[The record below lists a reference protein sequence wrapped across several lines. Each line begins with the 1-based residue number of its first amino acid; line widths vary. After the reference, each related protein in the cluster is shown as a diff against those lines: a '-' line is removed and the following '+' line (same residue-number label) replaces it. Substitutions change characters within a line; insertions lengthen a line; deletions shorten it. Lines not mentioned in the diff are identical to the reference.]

1 MRNLSRINPRGLK
14 EIKGK
19 TQNNFESREE
29 IDELGLLSRIDGMS
43 NGNDQN
49 DQENVLKILFDAD
62 EILATTKRSG
72 ERAKRVANA
81 IGAKIFAASLSFG
94 ENCAVR
100 IATLRI
106 LSHLC
111 DASEKWAVKMLQ
123 QNIDL
128 NLLRALHV
136 REVSPVERH
145 ESLHLIGAMF
155 SALSAQSVSVLVG
168 WWRFRL
174 FANNA
179 LHFLIDA
186 AAIGEGISS
195 AEEFSPKNAQNFEE
209 DKVPNTES
217 RKYFAIASTILL
229 ELLARFP
236 QMFFALGVGLG
247 WLSRLMHKCFE
258 TDNVQLAR
266 IGAQLLANLMDC
278 PGVRRE
284 GELHLLAQ
292 QIFAPLLDTCILS
305 SSSTTTTQQQQFSEN
320 ALRRMLQLCANCFA
334 DLLHTWPGFFVGFSV
349 DNFRHSTCQSVIAF
363 LKNPSYLAQQHEKKL
378 LGVELFS
385 RMLCLP
391 YANKEL
397 ATWDEA
403 IRFYERSHGP
413 DPFQISLS
421 ERFVL
426 AELPFIR
433 PLIKTEKADLFS
445 ICQSVHVFAL
455 FHSGLPEALIRTAIR
470 CPDNPCAIKATL
482 LLADIFH
489 ITTVHLPRELRL
501 KAHGIAGLINR
512 VAHAFQPVQLD
523 EENCDE
529 KMKHDELDWTNSNA
543 NCSNAIKLYAR
554 LEQIERIHAH
564 SNDEKL
570 DEMHT
575 FLIPNL
581 GNNGGKGQRRR
592 SSEHSM
598 PSRHSSKASSS
609 GQTTP
614 GGPRVDEQLNKGGTT
629 KDEIGECLAIL
640 DDLLPKAFVDAAQ
653 QTPPQLCSP
662 TSNQQ
667 NTGEGHDKRPAV
679 AQWPVIWHILHTFG
693 NNLSGKTVDK
703 CIQLFDRLVLHFL
716 PSNRQFL
723 RRDIAPLSVACA
735 QQCFRLLCVCAHSS
749 ASVGLDNSQWAA
761 QQVASFLLNFCAQLQ
776 IMEQIESVF
785 CSRYPL
791 HHGVRYYFAIL
802 RVLFSHSAGQ
812 KLLEQTAI
820 NQFLYE
826 LALKPSTSNSLIKL
840 IIVSLEYFPS
850 GETDDG
856 QQGIFARGL
865 FEAVLLHSTLNE
877 SIQKWAT
884 RFLDVFISLEQLGHL
899 PTFPCWH
906 WALSLAFRQLFN
918 PSLKIVRCAAK
929 LLLDW
934 FPKCP
939 PEARK
944 TALLLLRTSNL
955 NALGNL
961 GTLLEQFNLCFVD
974 IMEERIR
981 KSLFLNN
988 AETFQNKRSMDGH
1001 FARVSSNYE
1010 SGKCRPCLFSPEHLY
1025 GQLIRTQTGQSLLQ
1039 SECAVDDIIKTL
1051 RSFLIG
1057 KEICQKQIKSSLFA
1071 LAHLLANSDPFRAH
1085 LFSFDLA
1092 ASSSAVCRFPIV
1104 QLVRLLCD
1112 CVHQQRSLCVRGF
1125 ALWAANIAASGNGRV
1140 AEILAAFGWQCGENA
1155 ENFVCYSPTENI
1167 LKNGTKIAKW
1177 DGTGKLL
1184 DDQSNRYFNEI
1195 IKCQIPNDKQLEHR
1209 QRIRTEFPRKNCKKP
1224 RNFPRIFRSVSLSD
1238 FPSYSQANKLKLKS
1252 FVRARQ
1258 KSFDQ
1263 LHLGEQ
1269 IPPIVSSERWA
1280 ESISS
1285 RKTIAYT
1292 SSVIDELLCQR
1303 EMPKNVENSKATGNG
1318 SDEEQFMSEKEHGA
1332 LIAYRRFL
1340 VKAGEINEYDTNAS
1354 NSKTSNSRKNSAEI
1368 QMKTPA
1374 ANGKGRNGIF
1384 IPNFCTI
1391 FGKISLENSE
1401 EKQCS
1406 SAAENCQNKIQHH
1419 KWRCVFCANES
1430 HEKWEEKTVI
1440 YSGAKFEVI
1449 SLIDRLAN
1457 AEIGTA
1463 NANKKMAKL
1472 LRLFADDPT
1481 LFRDRCLFSDA
1492 LKIISDSKSLSFD
1505 LRCTIFE
1512 LFAHTF

>member
-19 TQNNFESREE
+19 TQQTNFESREE

-49 DQENVLKILFDAD
+49 DQENVLQILFDAD
-62 EILATTKRSG
+62 EILATSKRSG
-72 ERAKRVANA
+72 ESAQRVANA
-81 IGAKIFAASLSFG
+81 IGAKIFATSLSFG

-106 LSHLC
+106 LSLLC
-111 DASEKWAVKMLQ
+111 AASEKWAVKMLQ

-155 SALSAQSVSVLVG
+155 SALSARSVSVLVG

-179 LHFLIDA
+179 LHFLIGA

-217 RKYFAIASTILL
+217 RKYFAIASIILL

-236 QMFFALGVGLG
+236 QMFFALGIGLG

-292 QIFAPLLDTCILS
+292 QIYAPLLDICTLS

-320 ALRRMLQLCANCFA
+320 ALRRKLQLCANCLA

-403 IRFYERSHGP
+403 MRFYERAHGP

-421 ERFVL
+421 EHFVL

-482 LLADIFH
+482 LLADILH

-554 LEQIERIHAH
+554 LEQIERIYAH
-564 SNDEKL
+564 SIDEKL

-614 GGPRVDEQLNKGGTT
+614 GGPTRVDEPNKGGTT

-640 DDLLPKAFVDAAQ
+640 DDLLPKAFVDAPNWAQ

-662 TSNQQ
+662 TSNFAGVVFQQ
-667 NTGEGHDKRPAV
+667 NTGEGHDKRPVV

-850 GETDDG
+850 DETDDG

-877 SIQKWAT
+877 VMK
-884 RFLDVFISLEQLGHL
+884 
-899 PTFPCWH
+899 
-906 WALSLAFRQLFN
+906 
-918 PSLKIVRCAAK
+918 
-929 LLLDW
+929 
-934 FPKCP
+934 
-939 PEARK
+939 
-944 TALLLLRTSNL
+944 
-955 NALGNL
+955 
-961 GTLLEQFNLCFVD
+961 
-974 IMEERIR
+974 
-981 KSLFLNN
+981 
-988 AETFQNKRSMDGH
+988 
-1001 FARVSSNYE
+1001 
-1010 SGKCRPCLFSPEHLY
+1010 
-1025 GQLIRTQTGQSLLQ
+1025 GQ
-1039 SECAVDDIIKTL
+1039 
-1051 RSFLIG
+1051 G
-1057 KEICQKQIKSSLFA
+1057 KELIKSSA
-1071 LAHLLANSDPFRAH
+1071 SD
-1085 LFSFDLA
+1085 
-1092 ASSSAVCRFPIV
+1092 
-1104 QLVRLLCD
+1104 
-1112 CVHQQRSLCVRGF
+1112 
-1125 ALWAANIAASGNGRV
+1125 
-1140 AEILAAFGWQCGENA
+1140 
-1155 ENFVCYSPTENI
+1155 
-1167 LKNGTKIAKW
+1167 
-1177 DGTGKLL
+1177 
-1184 DDQSNRYFNEI
+1184 
-1195 IKCQIPNDKQLEHR
+1195 
-1209 QRIRTEFPRKNCKKP
+1209 
-1224 RNFPRIFRSVSLSD
+1224 
-1238 FPSYSQANKLKLKS
+1238 
-1252 FVRARQ
+1252 
-1258 KSFDQ
+1258 
-1263 LHLGEQ
+1263 
-1269 IPPIVSSERWA
+1269 
-1280 ESISS
+1280 
-1285 RKTIAYT
+1285 
-1292 SSVIDELLCQR
+1292 
-1303 EMPKNVENSKATGNG
+1303 
-1318 SDEEQFMSEKEHGA
+1318 
-1332 LIAYRRFL
+1332 
-1340 VKAGEINEYDTNAS
+1340 
-1354 NSKTSNSRKNSAEI
+1354 
-1368 QMKTPA
+1368 
-1374 ANGKGRNGIF
+1374 
-1384 IPNFCTI
+1384 
-1391 FGKISLENSE
+1391 
-1401 EKQCS
+1401 
-1406 SAAENCQNKIQHH
+1406 
-1419 KWRCVFCANES
+1419 
-1430 HEKWEEKTVI
+1430 
-1440 YSGAKFEVI
+1440 
-1449 SLIDRLAN
+1449 
-1457 AEIGTA
+1457 
-1463 NANKKMAKL
+1463 
-1472 LRLFADDPT
+1472 
-1481 LFRDRCLFSDA
+1481 
-1492 LKIISDSKSLSFD
+1492 
-1505 LRCTIFE
+1505 
-1512 LFAHTF
+1512 